1 MPSIRKTVEE
11 IRAIYVMEKY
21 RNGNF
26 AIAVF
31 RDPSTNANVSV
42 LGDMP
47 EGELTPQIEYR
58 LYGKRENNEK
68 FGPQFRL
75 STFVIAKPHSR
86 TGVIRYLCKAGQ
98 GKGLGE
104 ATATALWNKFGA
116 DAVRILRES
125 PEVAVAA
132 AGARGFSLEKAQ
144 AVAEQLTE
152 WSSIEDCSIDLIE
165 LLNGRGFPRDLARK
179 AVKAWGN
186 RASEMIQR
194 DPYKL
199 MRFRGIGFLKTDAMY
214 LDLGLPPTRLKR
226 QAYAAAYA
234 VASDSNGHIWHPV
247 EHAVKGITAKIA
259 GQDCEQEKAISLAKR
274 GKILAERIDSDG
286 KRWVAEKSDADNESF
301 VAQHISNAMAE
312 KPDWPSVEILGGGV
326 SEHQIE
332 QLSRALRGAIGLFC
346 GSPGT
351 GKTFTAAPLIREII
365 NRHGIDSIAC
375 AAPTGKAA
383 VRLSESLAS
392 YRVPIK
398 ATTIHSLLGVDTTPD
413 GDDSRSGWS
422 FKHNEYNPLPFE
434 YIVIDESSMIDLSL
448 MRSLLC
454 ARAKGTCILFIGD
467 VNQLPPV
474 GRGAPLR
481 DFIEAGLPYG
491 ELTEIRRNA
500 GTIVRACAAIRDNRP
515 MPVDT
520 VLAPSAEP
528 PANLKIIP
536 AVQAIAPK
544 VILDLVAKIRDQ
556 RLCDPI
562 WDVQVIVAVNKRS
575 PLCRTALN
583 KSLQAELNPAGY
595 SIPGS
600 PFRVGDKVIVLKNS
614 TLPLDGT
621 QETCFVANGE
631 FGCVVEVHE
640 KRTIVDFKMPDRRVV
655 IPRGVRDPKEGESS
669 DDDSGTGC
677 DMDLGYA
684 ATCHKLQGSS
694 AKIVIIALDE
704 YPGATGQFGVCDK
717 AWIYTAISRAEQ
729 ICFLVGKSQT
739 IIRMCNRT
747 AIKDRKTFLVEDI
760 GHYLKDFKIDFAPMP
775 RVAIPTSQPALA
787 DLFA

>member
-1 MPSIRKTVEE
+1 MPAIKNSVEE
-11 IRAIYVMEKY
+11 IRAIFVMEKY

-26 AIAVF
+26 CIAVF
-31 RDPSTNANVSV
+31 RDPQTGANVSV

-47 EGELTPQIEYR
+47 EGELTAQIEYR
-58 LYGKRENNEK
+58 LYGKKEHNDK
-68 FGPQFRL
+68 FGQQFRL

-132 AGARGFSLEKAQ
+132 ADARGFSIEKAK
-144 AVAEQLTE
+144 AVAEQLSD
-152 WSSIEDCSIDLIE
+152 WSSIEDCSIELIE
-165 LLNGRGFPRDLARK
+165 LLNGRGFPRDIARK

-186 RASEMIQR
+186 RAGEIIHR

-199 MRFRGIGFLKTDAMY
+199 MRFKGVGFLKTDAMY
-214 LDLGLPPTRLKR
+214 LDLGLPPAKLKR
-226 QAYAAAYA
+226 QAYAAAYV
-234 VASDSNGHIWHPV
+234 VASDSNGHIWHPI
-247 EHAVKGITAKIA
+247 ETAMKGIKAKISYEK
-259 GQDCEQEKAISLAKR
+259 CEPEKALSLAKR
-274 GKILAERIDSDG
+274 GKLLIARVDDGGQRWIAER
-286 KRWVAEKSDADNESF
+286 SDAENEAF
-301 VAQHISNAMAE
+301 VAQHVANAMAE
-312 KPDWPSVEILGGGV
+312 RPSWPGIEILDNGP
-326 SEHQIE
+326 SEHQLE

-351 GKTFTAAPLIREII
+351 GKTYTAAPLIRAII

-392 YRVPIK
+392 YKVPLR
-398 ATTIHSLLGVDTTPD
+398 ATTIHSLLGVDTTPNN
-413 GDDSRSGWS
+413 DDSRSGWS
-422 FKHNEYNPLPFE
+422 FKHGEYNPLPFN
-434 YIVIDESSMIDLSL
+434 YVVIDESSMIDLSL
-448 MRSLLC
+448 MRSLLA

-500 GTIVRACAAIRDNRP
+500 GTIVRACAAIRDNQP
-515 MPVDT
+515 IPVDE
-520 VLAPSAEP
+520 VLSPSSVP
-528 PANLKIIP
+528 PANLKIMP
-536 AVQAIAPK
+536 AVQAIAAK
-544 VILDLVAKIRDQ
+544 TVLDLVAKIRDQ

-562 WDVQVIVAVNKRS
+562 WDVQIIVAINKRS
-575 PLCRTALN
+575 PLCRTTLN
-583 KSLQAELNPAGY
+583 KSLQAELNPAGK

-614 TLPLDGT
+614 TLPLADSP
-621 QETCFVANGE
+621 ETCFVANGE
-631 FGCVVEVHE
+631 FGCVIEVHE

-655 IPRGVRDPKEGESS
+655 IPRGNATPKEGDSN

-729 ICFLVGKSQT
+729 ICFLVGKRQT
-739 IIRMCNRT
+739 IVRMCNRT
-747 AIKDRKTFLVEDI
+747 AIKNRKTFLVEDI
-760 GHYLKDFKIDFAPMP
+760 AHYLRDFKIDFTPLP
-775 RVAIPTSQPALA
+775 KVAIPITQPALA